1 MGACDGDAV
10 GNGVGMAD
18 GIGDGANDSVGTG
31 VEAGIGEGS
40 MDTVGAGVIAMHV
53 VWSAFENGYSPEHAM
68 HDSVLPYEMVS
79 PMHEE
84 HAAPV

>member
-31 VEAGIGEGS
+31 VEVGIGEGS

-53 VWSAFENGYSPEHAM
+53 VWSAFESGYSSEQAS
-68 HDSVLPYEMVS
+68 HDSVLPYEMVW
-79 PMHEE
+79 PIHMVQTV
-84 HAAPV
+84 PV